1 MNQLEL
7 LNKYIRSHYDSHGDF
22 ALAIGMSRQGVNYAK
37 RIAKE
42 NKGKFSFQFLKKL
55 EEANIDIFSNEYE
68 TESGNVNSEVNEPS
82 NNIITS
88 LQRLVE
94 SQQKTIDILVEKLE
108 GNHESH
114 TKKRAS

>member
-22 ALAIGMSRQGVNYAK
+22 AVAIGMSRQGVNYAK

-42 NKGKFSFQFLKKL
+42 NNGKLSFQFLKKL
-55 EEANIDIFSNEYE
+55 EEANIDIFSKDYE
-68 TESGNVNSEVNEPS
+68 TESSIDNIVASEPENL
-82 NNIITS
+82 IIST

-94 SQQKTIDILVEKLE
+94 SQQKTIQLLE
-108 GNHESH
+108 EQLGTGHEAPS
-114 TKKRAS
+114 KKRAS